1 MTDHRCVQ
9 IYSPR
14 PGVFQ
19 WDELSLLIR
28 ASTDMALLIC
38 CISIMSVQQ
47 AQEKLDG
54 AHLPSKSYRTGSQN
68 RTSPSLSLAFQ
79 HRRLPCCG

>member
-9 IYSPR
+9 IYSSR
-14 PGVFQ
+14 PGVLQ

-38 CISIMSVQQ
+38 CVSIMSVQQ

-54 AHLPSKSYRTGSQN
+54 AHLPSKSYRTGS
-68 RTSPSLSLAFQ
+68 
-79 HRRLPCCG
+79 